1 MIGNRFISPLE
12 VSDMNEYMAAFI
24 LGGLLS
30 FTSFMFI
37 HQSRRSVHQIYKPS
51 SEQLAQESSEE
62 TSSIR
67 SRSASI
73 SESAQFS
80 GAGGN
85 NFGCGDA
92 ELNLPDTIEP
102 GTSEIGEINNIP
114 CNKKKLD
121 VKWSSGDG
129 IVLTKNNNRIPEQ
142 GPLPLGVF
150 DTVGLVPSISK
161 HKKVD
166 IKANIIN
173 RSNTEN
179 KCGDCGMTKGN
190 VCIEADRKSENTNCE
205 DINLNFDLP
214 QGPTPSNPQPAGG
227 ELCYDVE
234 RTDCTVKVSDTTFTK
249 DWPTTIS
256 PIELLD
262 NVLSAGIPLD
272 TPVNVS
278 VLRADFSYKAVSNL
292 IDERRGV
299 KNGCCERKTR
309 AIRKNRFNIIFEGT
323 LKTCPVI
330 CTEIV
335 TVNSSIV
342 GREIKNVTSR
352 CCIK

>member
-1 MIGNRFISPLE
+1 MK
-12 VSDMNEYMAAFI
+12 EYVAAFM

-30 FTSFMFI
+30 FMSLMFI
-37 HQSRRSVHQIYKPS
+37 HRSRISLDQIYKPL
-51 SEQLAQESSEE
+51 SEEPAHVSSEE

-67 SRSASI
+67 NRSKTI
-73 SESAQFS
+73 SESDQFS
-80 GAGGN
+80 RAGGN
-85 NFGCGDA
+85 DFDCGDA

-102 GTSEIGEINNIP
+102 GTSEIAEINNIP
-114 CNKKKLD
+114 CNKEKLD

-129 IVLTKNNNRIPEQ
+129 IVLKKDYISIPE
-142 GPLPLGVF
+142 GPLPLGIF
-150 DTVGLVPSISK
+150 DTVGLVPSIRK
-161 HKKVD
+161 HKIVD
-166 IKANIIN
+166 IKANIIK

-179 KCGDCGMTKGN
+179 KCEDCGMAKGN
-190 VCIEADRKSENTNCE
+190 ICIEADRKSEDTNCE
-205 DINLNFDLP
+205 DINLFFDLP

-234 RTDCTVKVSDTTFTK
+234 RADCTVKASDATFTK

-272 TPVNVS
+272 TPVNLS
-278 VLRADFSYKAVSNL
+278 VLKADFNYKAVSNP
-292 IDERRGV
+292 IGERRGV
-299 KNGCCERKTR
+299 KNGCCKKKTR
-309 AIRKNRFNIIFEGT
+309 TIRKNRFDIIFEGV

-335 TVNSSIV
+335 TVNSSVV

-352 CCIK
+352 CCMK